1 MSKIVRVQDGDYK
14 IIVGSTIR
22 PGDITL
28 DTNPA
33 GELGAQGTVT
43 ITGDLVV
50 KGNTTVIESETL
62 AVFNNLLILNNGETG
77 DGVVTLGPTSGIQI
91 DRGTRPDIFILWD
104 ETLSSRYPISNLDS
118 TGTVKFVDANNLLV
132 PIATNSINTFGGNLA
147 LISNGTGVI
156 TVTGTADY
164 EERILDYSKL
174 SIAFEIISISRLSNF
189 ATIRTNVMHNLSSGD
204 RIDVSCF
211 PDSSFNAT
219 FVPVTVIDETTLR
232 YSSTGFNV
240 LEISFVPGIGG
251 TVRPNSIID
260 GDRIPNMKAVA
271 DYSSATLLSFVTKKI
286 QEKDTFVEVND
297 FDLTGTSEIKF
308 VVDGEQV
315 AVINNGGMT
324 VDSINIFGNTISNS
338 LNDNL
343 RIDSVLSLQNK
354 DTDPTS
360 TSGYVTLYSKSE
372 PGTGGTGIYFV
383 NPTGTD
389 DELISKTKAFLYS
402 LIL

>member
-1 MSKIVRVQDGDYK
+1 
-14 IIVGSTIR
+14 
-22 PGDITL
+22 
-28 DTNPA
+28 
-33 GELGAQGTVT
+33 
-43 ITGDLVV
+43 
-50 KGNTTVIESETL
+50 
-62 AVFNNLLILNNGETG
+62 
-77 DGVVTLGPTSGIQI
+77 
-91 DRGTRPDIFILWD
+91 
-104 ETLSSRYPISNLDS
+104 
-118 TGTVKFVDANNLLV
+118 
-132 PIATNSINTFGGNLA
+132 
-147 LISNGTGVI
+147 
-156 TVTGTADY
+156 
-164 EERILDYSKL
+164 
-174 SIAFEIISISRLSNF
+174 
-189 ATIRTNVMHNLSSGD
+189 
-204 RIDVSCF
+204 
-211 PDSSFNAT
+211 
-219 FVPVTVIDETTLR
+219 VTVIDETTLR

-260 GDRIPNMKAVA
+260 GDRIHNMKAVA